1 MCIWKRTFRNR
12 TLQERA
18 RFQSTSYSIL
28 GRHFRIVIFE
38 NVCPRSGRSS
48 GIRERQPS
56 PARERFVMLGSLRSA
71 TAVPPY
77 EPHRDGEES
86 WTGMPNAC
94 QITIFMI
101 DLSTLR
107 TPIIDIH
114 HLSTR
119 RYLSCSNSR
128 LL

>member
-1 MCIWKRTFRNR
+1 LRMFA
-12 TLQERA
+12 QDQAEA
-18 RFQSTSYSIL
+18 QGS
-28 GRHFRIVIFE
+28 V
-38 NVCPRSGRSS
+38 
-48 GIRERQPS
+48 ERQPS
-56 PARERFVMLGSLRSA
+56 PARERLVKLVRLGSLRSA

-77 EPHRDGEES
+77 EPHRDGE
-86 WTGMPNAC
+86 GMPNAC